1 MVSTSG
7 IRRKWKVSLDFVNT
21 HVYLFI
27 FYQAGRPG
35 DAKEIDGKQSDD
47 SPMDSKQEQVE
58 DGENDDGPWY
68 FGRARED
75 FLRRRSRQDQ
85 AQGQP
90 PSVHQE
96 EDPIQ
101 VCNTIT

>member
-1 MVSTSG
+1 
-7 IRRKWKVSLDFVNT
+7 
-21 HVYLFI
+21 
-27 FYQAGRPG
+27 
-35 DAKEIDGKQSDD
+35 
-47 SPMDSKQEQVE
+47 MDSKQEQVE
-58 DGENDDGPWY
+58 DGESDDGPWY